1 MLAELKQQFMR
12 LMEVAQSTSNLTYAS
27 IGVGL
32 VFAFLFFK
40 IMFGAPGSFQED
52 LDNAR
57 KRYWWERNFWEQMID
72 GNYVDRQWSK
82 LKIFI
87 WLALSVAGGC
97 AAHHKLPELFPK
109 LFR

>member
-1 MLAELKQQFMR
+1 MFSELKHQVVQLVQAADR
-12 LMEVAQSTSNLTYAS
+12 TSNLTYVS

-32 VFAFLFFK
+32 TFAFLFFK
-40 IMFGAPGSFQED
+40 IMFGAPGSFRED

-57 KRYWWERNFWEQMID
+57 KRYWWERSYWERLFD
-72 GNYVDRQWSK
+72 GNHVDRQWSK

-87 WLALSVAGGC
+87 WLALSVAGGW
-97 AAHHKLPELFPK
+97 AAHHKLPELFPN